1 MKFLRVLALCAMFPF
16 VLLVATVRLS
26 VIFIIGT
33 VVMFMTPFVFF
44 FELFAWIGYSYRK
57 TLKKIKNPDLNFKF
71 ADEDF
76 NCFSTTRLFVV
87 DYMRW
92 LKDDF
97 FYILRGILP

>member
-33 VVMFMTPFVFF
+33 VVLFMTPFVFF
-44 FELFAWIGYSYRK
+44 FELFAWIWYSYRK
-57 TLKKIKNPDLNFKF
+57 TLKKMKNPDLNFES
-71 ADEDF
+71 AEDGF
-76 NCFSTTRLFVV
+76 NCFSITRLFVT
-87 DYMRW
+87 DYMRC

-97 FYILRGILP
+97 LYILRGILP